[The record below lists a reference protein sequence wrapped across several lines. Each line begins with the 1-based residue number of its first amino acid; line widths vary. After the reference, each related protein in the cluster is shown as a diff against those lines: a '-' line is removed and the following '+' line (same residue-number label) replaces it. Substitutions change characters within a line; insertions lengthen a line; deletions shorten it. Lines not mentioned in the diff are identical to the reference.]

1 MVFTT
6 QGGCETHAEAI
17 LSQIA
22 AAIARAEDNDA
33 VAIKAEMLENISVS
47 IARSVAKAIAR
58 RRRRQ
63 GARPSPTARL
73 MAEITALDAADDD
86 SD

>member
-17 LSQIA
+17 LAQIA
-22 AAIARAEDNDA
+22 AAIARAEDTDA
-33 VAIKAEMLENISVS
+33 VAIKAELLEAISVS
-47 IARSVAKAIAR
+47 IARSVAKAISR
-58 RRRRQ
+58 RRRKH

-73 MAEITALDAADDD
+73 MAEIAALDTADEDD
-86 SD
+86 